1 MVGVDDDGAV
11 VASDDVA
18 GDGQAEP
25 GATGDGGAGLVEAD
39 EAFDDVLA
47 LVGRD
52 AGTVVGDAQDGRMLE
67 FGESDGHG
75 CAGVTGSVV
84 GEVADRAGQLI
95 GVALHLGAGDGA
107 DVDDDPAVGAEPG
120 RVTEDDV
127 IEVDRLMAGGV
138 RAGVAAGQME
148 QVLV

>member
-1 MVGVDDDGAV
+1 
-11 VASDDVA
+11 
-18 GDGQAEP
+18 
-25 GATGDGGAGLVEAD
+25 
-39 EAFDDVLA
+39 
-47 LVGRD
+47 
-52 AGTVVGDAQDGRMLE
+52 MLE